1 MPNKNKSNNSRT
13 LNNLL
18 DYLDKQTADLRRSTY
33 YSTSASDELYN
44 RITSELDDA
53 IRKVTDG
60 DGEYKD
66 LSNITRLLQK
76 TAGSSDASTQ
86 LLSNFGKNNGKD
98 IASALMDNELATS
111 LMETYA
117 KTRWITELDAEYDI
131 VCKYMPKLQSALDI
145 QRDTV
150 LCSDSYSKEFLN
162 IIIKNESPESER
174 SVTIRKN
181 IEYLKKKYHLE
192 DKVEKWYEDTSKYGE
207 EFVYC
212 VPYDLAVGQLLA
224 RKGNTSY
231 TGSLGES
238 STDSL
243 REAVKKYTKI
253 NIVDIYNEVY
263 GTNNKPTG
271 KATVAT
277 NEAGEPIIKIT
288 IDKSKVISEVVASD
302 ERAYTIL
309 NDEKLK
315 GLSEAFLEST
325 TLSEVGES
333 FSTHLKKKGK
343 EVEIQLDKTI
353 ADELEWEDD
362 SATDGLVNKT
372 GKTESTKTNVG
383 GAILKTIRHDRILPL
398 YIEDTMIG
406 AYYIENDIEDAS
418 ELNANSNANGYNS
431 ITSMFNNGT
440 LSDADVARGDRVL
453 RIIAGQ
459 ISKQIDASFINA
471 NADLKDE
478 IYLMLKYNDKYNQVD
493 RSINMN
499 VTFVPADD
507 IHHLK
512 FREDRDTH
520 RGISDLYD
528 SLVAA
533 KQWIMLNVTSVLGWI
548 TRGFDRRVYYV
559 RQSMDTNVAQSLL
572 NVINTIKKGNFG
584 IRQMESINNIL
595 NILGRFNDFVIPIG
609 PSGDPP
615 IQFDTMAGQQ
625 FDFPQELMQN
635 LEESAVNATGV
646 PIEIVNS
653 STSMDF
659 AVRYTMT
666 NAKLLRNVL
675 KRQFKVEDFASDI
688 VTKLYKFEFKES
700 VELEIMLP
708 PPAFLSMTQGT
719 QLLNNANEYANV
731 LAEIEMA
738 NSDDATKAEFK
749 RRIIRKLA
757 PTYINDDE
765 IKNIK
770 DKVSIG
776 TSINN
781 TGGNSEDVGY

>member
-1 MPNKNKSNNSRT
+1 MPNKNKNNNSRT

-33 YSTSASDELYN
+33 YSTNASDELYN

-60 DGEYKD
+60 DGEYRD

-76 TAGSSDASTQ
+76 TAGSSDATTQ

-174 SVTIRKN
+174 SITIRKN

-238 STDSL
+238 AL
-243 REAVKKYTKI
+243 REAVKEYTKS
-253 NIVDIYNEVY
+253 NIAEIYNEAY
-263 GTNNKPTG
+263 GLTNKPTG
-271 KATVAT
+271 KAIVST

-288 IDKSKVISEVVASD
+288 IDKSKFISEVVASD
-302 ERAYTIL
+302 EKAYTIL

-315 GLSEAFLEST
+315 GLSETFLEST
-325 TLSEVGES
+325 TLAEAGES
-333 FSTHLKKKGK
+333 FNTHLKKKGK
-343 EVEIQLDKTI
+343 EVEVQLDKTI

-362 SATDGLVNKT
+362 SATDGLVSKT

-440 LSDADVARGDRVL
+440 LSDSDIARGDRVL

-459 ISKQIDASFINA
+459 ISKQVDAAFINA

-512 FREDRDTH
+512 FREDKDTH

-609 PSGDPP
+609 PSGDAPV
-615 IQFDTMAGQQ
+615 QFDTMPGQQ

-738 NSDDATKAEFK
+738 SSDDAAKAEFK

-757 PTYINDDE
+757 PTYIDDDE